1 MPPIRPERIASR
13 WLLAAALAL
22 PGAALAQAPAKPKTY
37 ALVSAIGSEITYVR
51 QVKSTGTNIAP
62 YRRFPLQIADGSI
75 DAAVLRG
82 LDRAVAQ
89 DDPDSKRIFLR
100 LQPGSL
106 KGIAGSKRGDV
117 ISAQVLSDLEH
128 AAERK
133 DWDRIIL
140 VTPRFANVGWD
151 SMGEKLLGIGIYVQ
165 PLGRNLDAGFMDS
178 ELQSSSDPETF
189 TPDGRRGSSYKFVA
203 PYVYAQVWVID
214 AKTMKVLEK
223 NERYDFMRYYDP
235 MSTAGD
241 VAKSIPPEIIAERL
255 DKFVERAAAK
265 ALNEAI
271 GEVIVNEP
279 RIVNPAT
286 K

>member
-1 MPPIRPERIASR
+1 MKSARYA
-13 WLLAAALAL
+13 LVAALAL
-22 PGAALAQAPAKPKTY
+22 AGATFAQAPAKQTTY

-51 QVKSTGTNIAP
+51 QVKSTGTNITT
-62 YRRFPLQIADGSI
+62 YRRFPLQVPDGSV

-89 DDPDSKRIFLR
+89 DDPESKRVFLR
-100 LQPGSL
+100 LQPGTL
-106 KGIAGSKRGDV
+106 KGIAGVNRGDV
-117 ISAQVLSDLEH
+117 ISKQVLSDLEF

-140 VTPRFANVGWD
+140 VTPRFAN
-151 SMGEKLLGIGIYVQ
+151 MGSSDMGDKLRGIGIYVQ
-165 PLGRNLDAGFMDS
+165 PLGRNMAGMVDS
-178 ELQSSSDPETF
+178 ELQSSSDPATF
-189 TPDGRRGSSYKFVA
+189 APDGSRSSSYRFVA
-203 PYVYAQVWVID
+203 PYFYAQVWVID

-223 NERYDFMRYYDP
+223 NERYDFVRLYDP
-235 MSTAGD
+235 MSTAID
-241 VAKSIPPEIIAERL
+241 VAKSIPTDVIAARL
-255 DKFVERAAAK
+255 EAFVERASAK